1 MINRSNV
8 YPLWG
13 VSRTL
18 LRGPGGRLKKL
29 NRATRGPP
37 PQSDRDLLSQKPI
50 CKMLKAP
57 VN

>member
-1 MINRSNV
+1 
-8 YPLWG
+8 
-13 VSRTL
+13 L